1 MMNPAARGLAIDS
14 NSSTRAE
21 AGKVENQSLDMEP

>member
-1 MMNPAARGLAIDS
+1 MMNPAARGLTTDS
-14 NSSTRAE
+14 NSNTGAE